1 MRRYTTCNNIHNGKM
16 KIMINKSAN
25 MSRYRSCTAKSKGKM
40 RIRSIV
46 SRSTR
51 PRCSEGHTH
60 THTHSDSWSFSSV
73 LKLPGAH
80 DHRCGFTTRVCV
92 CARALSTSVNVHN
105 KLHTAHFP
113 SCRAAREFVA
123 HLFAWVQVSFKTCA
137 WRQQQ
142 VVAVC
147 SCSFWSSGSQ

>member
-25 MSRYRSCTAKSKGKM
+25 MSRYRSCTAVSKDKM

-73 LKLPGAH
+73 LKRAH

-92 CARALSTSVNVHN
+92 CVCARLA
-105 KLHTAHFP
+105 
-113 SCRAAREFVA
+113 
-123 HLFAWVQVSFKTCA
+123 QVSTCTTNFTL
-137 WRQQQ
+137 RTFRR
-142 VVAVC
+142 VAQRESLSRIC
-147 SCSFWSSGSQ
+147 SRESK